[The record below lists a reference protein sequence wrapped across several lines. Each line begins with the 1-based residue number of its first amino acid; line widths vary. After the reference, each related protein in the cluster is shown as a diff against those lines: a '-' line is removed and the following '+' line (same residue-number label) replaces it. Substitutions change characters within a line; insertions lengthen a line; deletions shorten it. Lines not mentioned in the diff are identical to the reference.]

1 MKQFN
6 LDEYLK
12 NPSRKIVTRDGHNAR
27 IISTDRKS
35 PTGHNIVVLLDYG
48 SEEISTT
55 CNNNGETEFCSPFQ
69 SKGDLFFVPEK
80 KEGWINVYRGNGGCN
95 TFVCNRI
102 FATKEEARRKKRD
115 IIATIKIEWE
125 EDNGE
130 D

>member
-12 NPSRKIVTRDGHNAR
+12 NPERKIVTYDGREVR
-27 IISTDRKS
+27 IICVNRIDKDYPVVALVRKKNVES
-35 PTGHNIVVLLDYG
+35 IESYTKDGKYI
-48 SEEISTT
+48 
-55 CNNNGETEFCSPFQ
+55 NNKIYNH
-69 SKGDLFFVPEK
+69 DLFFAPEK
-80 KEGWINVYRGNGGCN
+80 KEGWINVYRGHGGCN

-102 FATKEEARRKKRD
+102 FATKEEARREKRD

>member
-12 NPSRKIVTRDGHNAR
+12 NPERKIVTYDGREVR
-27 IISTDRKS
+27 IICVNRIDKDYPVVALVRKKNVES
-35 PTGHNIVVLLDYG
+35 IESYTKDGKYI
-48 SEEISTT
+48 
-55 CNNNGETEFCSPFQ
+55 NNKIYNH
-69 SKGDLFFVPEK
+69 DLFFAPEK

-102 FATKEEARRKKRD
+102 FATKEEARREKRD

>member
-12 NPSRKIVTRDGHNAR
+12 NPERKIVTYDGREVR
-27 IISTDRKS
+27 IICVNRIDKDYPVVALVRKKNVES
-35 PTGHNIVVLLDYG
+35 VESYTKDGKYIKNKIYNH
-48 SEEISTT
+48 
-55 CNNNGETEFCSPFQ
+55 
-69 SKGDLFFVPEK
+69 DLFFAPEK

-102 FATKEEARRKKRD
+102 FATKEEARREKRD

>member
-12 NPSRKIVTRDGHNAR
+12 NPERKIVTYDGREVR
-27 IISTDRKS
+27 IICVNRIDKDYPVVALVRKKNVES
-35 PTGHNIVVLLDYG
+35 VESYTKDGKYI
-48 SEEISTT
+48 
-55 CNNNGETEFCSPFQ
+55 NNKIYNH
-69 SKGDLFFVPEK
+69 DLFFAPEK

-102 FATKEEARRKKRD
+102 FATKEEARREKRD

-130 D
+130 N